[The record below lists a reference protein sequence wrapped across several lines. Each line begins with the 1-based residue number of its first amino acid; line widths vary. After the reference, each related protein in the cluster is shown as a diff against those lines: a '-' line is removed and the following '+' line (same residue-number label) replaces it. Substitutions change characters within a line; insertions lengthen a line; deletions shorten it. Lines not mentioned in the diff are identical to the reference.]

1 MYRKKENMNER
12 ILIGNMTSLF
22 FKELYNIQKE
32 KLEIWKI
39 LFFITIEA
47 HNALLCLCG
56 IQIFT
61 SYILIISRSVRFHL
75 LTCDLPILRLL
86 EYWSNMI
93 NYLINAEKTV
103 KNRSN
108 WMVSVIMNQITIK
121 DVTYYQSNLN
131 GLNVRNNQ
139 FLRWLII
146 HLINQKNH
154 WMEPDIEVRICD

>member
-1 MYRKKENMNER
+1 MKNI
-12 ILIGNMTSLF
+12 ILYHYWSSYGDFTYWMV
-22 FKELYNIQKE
+22 
-32 KLEIWKI
+32 
-39 LFFITIEA
+39 
-47 HNALLCLCG
+47 
-56 IQIFT
+56 QIFT

-86 EYWSNMI
+86 EYWSIII
-93 NYLINAEKTV
+93 NYLISAEKAV
-103 KNRSN
+103 KNTCN
-108 WMVSVIMNQITIK
+108 WMIPVIMNQITIK